1 MIKKIFHYVC
11 VLIFGILWS
20 VILGAVFQQ
29 LFFWVYHINLL
40 NPQTY
45 QIFAAFWNSGGVL
58 SGKDV
63 MMLCS
68 LLLYLPICFYG
79 WYKLYHYKFIRLIT
93 VPLNK
98 IANSGLNDYKAPDIN
113 IKNLKIE
120 EKKTLEQVVQERLDA
135 EKKKNQS
142 TSAGSSDFR
151 KKIIEQ
157 IEENKK

>member
-1 MIKKIFHYVC
+1 MIKKFFHYVC

-20 VILGAVFQQ
+20 SILGVVFQQ
-29 LFFWVYHINLL
+29 LFFWVYNINLL

-45 QIFAAFWNSGGVL
+45 QIFADFWNSGGVL
-58 SGKDV
+58 AGKDV
-63 MMLCS
+63 LMILS
-68 LLLYLPICFYG
+68 LQLYLPICFYG
-79 WYKLYHYKFIRLIT
+79 WYKLYHYKFMRLIT

-98 IANSGLNDYKAPDIN
+98 IVNSGLDDYRAPDVN

-120 EKKTLEQVVQERLDA
+120 EKKTLEQVVQERLEA
-135 EKKKNQS
+135 EKKKSQTNKRD
-142 TSAGSSDFR
+142 SADFR

>member
-1 MIKKIFHYVC
+1 M
-11 VLIFGILWS
+11 
-20 VILGAVFQQ
+20 
-29 LFFWVYHINLL
+29 
-40 NPQTY
+40 
-45 QIFAAFWNSGGVL
+45 
-58 SGKDV
+58 
-63 MMLCS
+63 
-68 LLLYLPICFYG
+68 
-79 WYKLYHYKFIRLIT
+79 RLIT

>member
-1 MIKKIFHYVC
+1 MIKKIFHYIC
-11 VLIFGILWS
+11 VLIAGILWS
-20 VILGAVFQQ
+20 AFLALLFQQ
-29 LFFWVYHINLL
+29 LFFLAYHINLL
-40 NPQTY
+40 NPRTY
-45 QIFAAFWNSGGVL
+45 KIFSAFWNGGGVL

-79 WYKLYHYKFIRLIT
+79 WYKIYHYKFMRLIT

-98 IANSGLNDYKAPDIN
+98 IVNSGLEGYKAPDVN

-120 EKKTLEQVVQERLDA
+120 EKKTLEQVVQERLEA
-135 EKKKNQS
+135 EKKKNQAQS
-142 TSAGSSDFR
+142 IANSDFR